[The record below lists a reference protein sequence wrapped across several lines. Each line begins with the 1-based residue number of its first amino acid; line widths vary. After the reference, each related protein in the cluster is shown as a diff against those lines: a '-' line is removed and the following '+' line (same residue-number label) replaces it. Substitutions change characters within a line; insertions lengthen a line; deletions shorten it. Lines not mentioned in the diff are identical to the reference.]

1 MSVSLLSGS
10 LELFHPGSGNPG
22 GSDKHVPPE
31 TEHPGKQVRGWSG
44 VGLQREG
51 WGFLPRWQTKKE
63 SLKETGSSL
72 FGGSCQGPK
81 LLNKQPHSCLWLQS
95 PSPGQQFGMTQKVS
109 PFK

>member
-1 MSVSLLSGS
+1 MSLLSGS

-51 WGFLPRWQTKKE
+51 QGFLSRGQSKKE
-63 SLKETGSSL
+63 SLRETGSSL
-72 FGGSCQGPK
+72 FAARD
-81 LLNKQPHSCLWLQS
+81 QS
-95 PSPGQQFGMTQKVS
+95 Y
-109 PFK
+109 